1 MSETTEAGGESTTES
16 ESENENDS
24 LELQS
29 STPVGNVQNPFREE
43 LSKMV
48 KFVMNL
54 IIFVV
59 MASIFLALCLLLGW
73 GAISAVMIIKR
84 KAMKK

>member
-1 MSETTEAGGESTTES
+1 MSETTKTGENTTDYES
-16 ESENENDS
+16 KNENDS
-24 LELQS
+24 LGPQS
-29 STPVGNVQNPFREE
+29 SAAVGNVQNPFREE
-43 LSKMV
+43 LGKMV

-59 MASIFLALCLLLGW
+59 IASIFLALCLLLGW